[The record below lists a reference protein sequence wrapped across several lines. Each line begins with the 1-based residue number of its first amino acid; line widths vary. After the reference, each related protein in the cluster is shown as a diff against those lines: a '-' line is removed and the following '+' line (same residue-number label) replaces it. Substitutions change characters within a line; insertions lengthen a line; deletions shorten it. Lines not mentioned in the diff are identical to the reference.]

1 MQTANPVSA
10 EARTTLT
17 QRLAGEG
24 KRTWTRL
31 RPTSRRPCRL
41 TCRGLGPDVEPRQV
55 PIDLSLGGCAVAWT
69 GTPPLRGASG
79 TVELELPDTT
89 VLLRAVAVHVRRQG
103 PDRGLVGLRFLP
115 DAALESAL
123 IPLGVYLLGLA
134 SDRERAR
141 TQAADR

>member
-1 MQTANPVSA
+1 MHTASPVSTEAHSAIA
-10 EARTTLT
+10 E
-17 QRLAGEG
+17 RLAGDG

-55 PIDLSLGGCAVAWT
+55 PVDLSLGGCAVAWK
-69 GTPPLRGASG
+69 GSPPLRGASG
-79 TVELELPDTT
+79 TVELDLPDTT
-89 VLLRAVAVHVRRQG
+89 VLLRAVAVHVRRLG
-103 PDRGLVGLRFLP
+103 PDHGVVGLRFLP

-134 SDRERAR
+134 TDPE
-141 TQAADR
+141 QALTKAVRR